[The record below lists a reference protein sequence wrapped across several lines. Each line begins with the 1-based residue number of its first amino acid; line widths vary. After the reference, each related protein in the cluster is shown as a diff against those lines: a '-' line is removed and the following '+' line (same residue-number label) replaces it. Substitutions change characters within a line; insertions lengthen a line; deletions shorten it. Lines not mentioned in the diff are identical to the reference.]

1 MTLYN
6 VGDVVFLNVTSGISP
21 DPDWQIGVVT
31 RATNSYGWTA
41 ATTFPDQNVIKVEL
55 FVGPVWRQLADAPL
69 HSGLADAFWSG
80 HFCCQNRA
88 VLTDVVQNVG
98 HHSGGACEGHCWRC
112 WC

>member
-41 ATTFPDQNVIKVEL
+41 ATTFPDQNVIKVDR
-55 FVGPVWRQLADAPL
+55 GPGWEQDEIKKA
-69 HSGLADAFWSG
+69 
-80 HFCCQNRA
+80 
-88 VLTDVVQNVG
+88 
-98 HHSGGACEGHCWRC
+98 
-112 WC
+112 